1 MPAAR
6 ARTTLDFAFVNT
18 PVKKKLAGKVVPDE
32 NKQQKKGRKKAK
44 DPAPAK
50 SLPSKRGRKPLKDA
64 DADADLIRIPGDDI
78 LFQKQYYSMGEVV
91 DMFRINAS
99 LIRFWE
105 NQFDILQPKK
115 NKKGDRFFRP
125 EDIKNLHL
133 IYHLLRQRKYTLE
146 GAKTHLKN
154 EHPEANNKFE
164 MIQSLQKIR
173 NFLLEIRAAL

>member
-6 ARTTLDFAFVNT
+6 PLLDFAFVNT
-18 PVKKKLAGKVVPDE
+18 PVKKGVVKKGVLDE
-32 NKQQKKGRKKAK
+32 NGQQKTSRKKRTTPPTK
-44 DPAPAK
+44 P
-50 SLPSKRGRKPLKDA
+50 LPSKRGRKPLKDA
-64 DADADLIRIPGDDI
+64 DADADLIHIPGDEV

-91 DMFRINAS
+91 EMFRINAS

-154 EHPEANNKFE
+154 ERPGANNKFE

-173 NFLLEIRAAL
+173 NFLLEIRASL

>member
-1 MPAAR
+1 MPAE
-6 ARTTLDFAFVNT
+6 
-18 PVKKKLAGKVVPDE
+18 KGS
-32 NKQQKKGRKKAK
+32 QKGRKKKAK
-44 DPAPAK
+44 DP
-50 SLPSKRGRKPLKDA
+50 SLIKPISAKRGRKPLKDA
-64 DADADLIRIPGDDI
+64 DADADLIHVPDDEV

-91 DMFRINAS
+91 EMFHINAS

-125 EDIKNLHL
+125 EDIKNLYL

-146 GAKTHLKN
+146 GAKSYLKD
-154 EHPEANNKFE
+154 EHAGANKKFE

-173 NFLLEIRAAL
+173 NFLLEIRASL

>member
-1 MPAAR
+1 MPSSQ
-6 ARTTLDFAFVNT
+6 TILDFALTGT
-18 PVKKKLAGKVVPDE
+18 PAKKRAVEKAVPDG
-32 NKQQKKGRKKAK
+32 KGQKKQGGKKEK
-44 DPAPAK
+44 DLSLTKPA
-50 SLPSKRGRKPLKDA
+50 PSKRGRKPLKDA
-64 DADADLIRIPGDDI
+64 EADAELIRVPTDEI
-78 LFQKQYYSMGEVV
+78 LFQKQYYSMGEAVE
-91 DMFRINAS
+91 MFHINAS

-146 GAKTHLKN
+146 GAKAYLKN
-154 EHPEANNKFE
+154 ERPGADKKFE